1 MIINNIN
8 NHIYIV
14 HQVLSRNMCLLKKI
28 ILPMIIHSVLKFI
41 ILNIIK
47 YLYLFFPGFEQKK
60 LRIEPIFDIIK
71 LLINS
76 NGWIPPTRLPE
87 PAGRLGEAKKNSQP
101 RGQATRW
108 SRSAGIDRNWPEG
121 KLNDAAGA

>member
-14 HQVLSRNMCLLKKI
+14 HQVLSRNMCLWKKI

-47 YLYLFFPGFEQKK
+47 YLYLFFPDFEQKK

-71 LLINS
+71 LL
-76 NGWIPPTRLPE
+76 
-87 PAGRLGEAKKNSQP
+87 K
-101 RGQATRW
+101 
-108 SRSAGIDRNWPEG
+108 
-121 KLNDAAGA
+121 